1 MAYVSMKILI
11 VCGLATLVAYWYI
24 SARTEAKGRAN
35 FARQHGCQPIKNNLR
50 GKWPLSLDLL
60 KVQYAAAQRNQL
72 FDFLQPYFDKY
83 GPTFSINI
91 VGEGLCTID
100 PANVEA
106 ITISKFD
113 DWGLGTRRRGVF
125 PFIGEVDL
133 APAFFSFTLGTTTD
147 LLFGESLDTLS
158 RDDQKD
164 FSNSFDHATKVT
176 ALRLRLAELCW
187 VYTPPSFMKSCR
199 TVKKF
204 ASHFVRR
211 ALACQKQQGNAAKRQ
226 YSFILD
232 LYEKINSQFLVSDQ
246 LVNVLLAGRDTTAAS
261 LTWTFFHLLRN
272 PEKLQRLKREIDSV
286 TQGDSGITKQHIQ
299 QMPYLSAVWT
309 EILRLY
315 PQIPM
320 NVRFATRH
328 TWLPKGGGPDGEMP
342 IFVPKHSGC
351 GISVYH
357 MHRRKDLYGE
367 DANGFRPERWLS
379 GELKDIK
386 YGYMPFWHGQRICLG
401 KDFATLEAS
410 YLIVRLLQAY
420 PDMHLPQDHAILQ
433 PGKEKQDVGIVV
445 ASTEGC
451 KVVLR

>member
-1 MAYVSMKILI
+1 M
-11 VCGLATLVAYWYI
+11 
-24 SARTEAKGRAN
+24 
-35 FARQHGCQPIKNNLR
+35 
-50 GKWPLSLDLL
+50 SLDLL

-113 DWGLGTRRRGVF
+113 DWGLGTRRRGVY
-125 PFIGEVDL
+125 PFIGEGIFSQDGHPWKQSRYLIRKQIARLELSDLRIWQTHVERMIDEVSDARGTVDL

-164 FSNSFDHATKVT
+164 FSNSFDHATKIT

-187 VYTPPSFMKSCR
+187 VYTPPSFVKSCR
-199 TVKKF
+199 TVKRF
-204 ASHFVRR
+204 ASHFVQR
-211 ALACQKQQGNAAKRQ
+211 ALACQQQQGEAARRQ

-232 LYEKINSQFLVSDQ
+232 LYEKINSQSLVSDQ

-272 PEKLQRLKREIDSV
+272 PEKLQRLKRETDRV
-286 TQGDSGITKQHIQ
+286 TQGDSEITKQHIR
-299 QMPYLSAVWT
+299 QMPYLNAVWT

-328 TWLPKGGGPDGEMP
+328 TWLPKGGGSDGQMP

-351 GISVYH
+351 GIPVYH
-357 MHRRKDLYGE
+357 MHRQKDLYGE
-367 DANGFRPERWLS
+367 DANEFRPERWLS

-420 PDMHLPQDHAILQ
+420 PNMHLPQNHEILQ
-433 PGKEKQDVGIVV
+433 LGKEKQDVGIVV